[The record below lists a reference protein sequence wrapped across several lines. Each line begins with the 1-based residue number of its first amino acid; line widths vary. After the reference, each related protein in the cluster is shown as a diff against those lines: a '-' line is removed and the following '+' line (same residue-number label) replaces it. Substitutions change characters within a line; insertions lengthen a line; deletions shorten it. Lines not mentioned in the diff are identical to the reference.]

1 MPGTLSIV
9 ATPIGNLK
17 DITLRALDI
26 LISCDLIACEDTRVT
41 SKLLAA
47 HGISKPLFPLH
58 EHSEPGKIGNL
69 IARLRKGDHVA
80 YATDA
85 GTPGMNDPGGKLVA
99 AAFDAG
105 IRVEP
110 IPGPSALTA
119 AISVCGLPMD
129 EFTYLGFVPHKK
141 GRETFF
147 RRVAELKTPCVFLES
162 THRIAKTLDALE
174 SHLDPRR
181 IVFVGREL
189 SKMHETLYRGPAREI
204 HARLLET
211 SLKGEFVM
219 IVGPKPKG

>member
-26 LISCDLIACEDTRVT
+26 LTSCDLVACEDTRVT
-41 SKLLAA
+41 SRLLAA
-47 HGISKPLFPLH
+47 HGISKPLFSLH
-58 EHSEPGKIGNL
+58 EHSDPGKIANL
-69 IARLRKGDHVA
+69 IARMRKGAHVA

-119 AISVCGLPMD
+119 AISVCGFPMD
-129 EFTYLGFVPHKK
+129 EFAYLGFVPHKK

-147 RRVAELKTPCVFLES
+147 RRVAELATPCVFLES
-162 THRIAKTLDALE
+162 THRIGKTLDALE
-174 SHLDPRR
+174 SCLDLRR
-181 IVFVGREL
+181 TLFVGREL
-189 SKMHETLYRGPAREI
+189 SKLHETLYRGPIKVVNTHLR
-204 HARLLET
+204 ET
-211 SLKGEFVM
+211 SLKGEFIV